1 MSLFIQ
7 KCYAY
12 FMKTNPE
19 YFFEIVYLR
28 ALAILA
34 VISIHVSGSFDKM
47 SSINFL
53 TLLYMSISTFSHF
66 AVPLFVCISG
76 FVLYN
81 KYQGTFSLKVFYKK
95 RLMSVIPQYTIFS
108 ILWILFIYIGTIY
121 LGKVWNFSAIDL
133 IYQYLTGTAFY
144 HLWFFILI
152 IQLYI
157 LYPIFEKI
165 FTKSVEKNKT
175 FHLLIFLLIVEI
187 LYQIFSD
194 KNIQYSGNLTI
205 FLGYIFYFVLGFYVR
220 SNYLNYKK
228 IEAHMPSGYMFIFF
242 LVLLPVT
249 ILGIVILSTE
259 YFRNS
264 LNSQIILIF
273 NVVSA
278 IITPFYYILI
288 FVLCLYFALK
298 ILEMIPNM
306 TTKSLQIIGNYS
318 FGIYLIHAF
327 ILYFLTVILLPK
339 LGFTMNDWLYYPVV
353 MMLVLSMSLTLVY
366 IINKFPYHEYIIGS
380 SR

>member
-1 MSLFIQ
+1 MCLFIQ
-7 KCYAY
+7 KCHAY

-19 YFFEIVYLR
+19 YFSEIVYLR
-28 ALAILA
+28 AIAILA

-81 KYQGTFSLKVFYKK
+81 KYQGTFSLKLFYKK

-108 ILWILFIYIGTIY
+108 ILWILFIYIGTVY
-121 LGKVWNFSAIDL
+121 LGRVWNFSAIDI

-165 FTKSVEKNKT
+165 FTKSVEKHKT

-194 KNIQYSGNLTI
+194 KNMFYSGNPTI

-220 SNYLNYKK
+220 FNYLNYKK
-228 IEAHMPSGYMFIFF
+228 IETDITFGHMFIFF
-242 LVLLPVT
+242 LALIPAT
-249 ILGIVILSTE
+249 ILGIVNLSTE
-259 YFRNS
+259 YFRNNI
-264 LNSQIILIF
+264 NSQIILIF
-273 NVVSA
+273 NGVSA

-306 TTKSLQIIGNYS
+306 ITKSLQIIGNYS

-327 ILYFLTVILLPK
+327 ILYFLTAIILPK
-339 LGFTMNDWLYYPVV
+339 LGFNMNNWLYYPVV

-380 SR
+380 PR